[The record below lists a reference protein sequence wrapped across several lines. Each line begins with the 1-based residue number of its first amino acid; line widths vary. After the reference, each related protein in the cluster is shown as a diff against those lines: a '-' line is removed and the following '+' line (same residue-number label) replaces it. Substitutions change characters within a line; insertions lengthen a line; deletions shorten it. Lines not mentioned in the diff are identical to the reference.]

1 MALHLLLN
9 QTPSHQLYCGVHK
22 EMQEKQPTGGERAL
36 KGYGPCI
43 TLKTSGL
50 RRPQTQPYCGMPEA
64 NSYRDESLLFGR
76 KIMVL
81 AKKKMFVFL
90 QVHAS
95 FKRWAH
101 ERMLRLPVLS
111 GTCLSWGVLYCAACY
126 VSEKTHGT
134 ALVTHAVG
142 GSAFC
147 KYVLLAHILSLRYS
161 PFLRLW
167 RNSRLWVSCTTSSF
181 RSSFGP
187 LLRDL
192 SLRAE

>member
-22 EMQEKQPTGGERAL
+22 EMQEKDPTGGERAL

-81 AKKKMFVFL
+81 AKKKKDACVF
-90 QVHAS
+90 AS
-95 FKRWAH
+95 
-101 ERMLRLPVLS
+101 
-111 GTCLSWGVLYCAACY
+111 
-126 VSEKTHGT
+126 
-134 ALVTHAVG
+134 
-142 GSAFC
+142 
-147 KYVLLAHILSLRYS
+147 
-161 PFLRLW
+161 
-167 RNSRLWVSCTTSSF
+167 SCIFQKMSS
-181 RSSFGP
+181 
-187 LLRDL
+187 
-192 SLRAE
+192 